1 MSNIFLKFHDLQFF
15 IVLLKYH
22 KMRKYR
28 TIFCGIL
35 CGLCLSSA
43 IGANTELAKIQ
54 SQIKQTEQQNKQ
66 IEQKLKNSSRDV
78 EQTKKQLVRAADR
91 VSNLEE
97 QRGALIKR
105 IAELDKERD
114 KLNAELSQSYNGLTD
129 ATAGILFVAAHPN
142 FDAETMHD
150 YVLTSAILA
159 SAADRFDVQIMDA
172 TKKLKELDSIHEQ
185 RTIEK
190 EKLDR
195 SAKKYTSEK
204 KELDKLLKTRSAQND
219 KLKNEQ
225 REIQNKLKK
234 LSTAA
239 KNISELSAGVGSSE
253 MSSDAK
259 FSKRKLNIPVRGKLV
274 VRYGEK
280 TALGLK
286 SDGWRIRTRGEALVT
301 APADG
306 IVKFADSFRGFGKV
320 IIMSHKNGYNTVM
333 TNMGDID
340 ALVGQEVLAG
350 EPIGRMNENKTEMYL
365 EVRRGKNSVDPANLF
380 NEP

>member
-1 MSNIFLKFHDLQFF
+1 MSITKPILS
-15 IVLLKYH
+15 
-22 KMRKYR
+22 
-28 TIFCGIL
+28 TIIL
-35 CGLCLSSA
+35 TFSLSSA
-43 IGANTELAKIQ
+43 IGATSDLAKIQ
-54 SQIKQTEQQNKQ
+54 SQIKQTEQKNKQ
-66 IEQKLKNSSRDV
+66 IEQQLKTSTRDV
-78 EQTKKQLVRAADR
+78 EQTKKQLVKTADK
-91 VSNLEE
+91 VSSLEE
-97 QRGALIKR
+97 QRGALVKR
-105 IAELDKERD
+105 IAELDKQRE
-114 KLNAELSQSYNGLTD
+114 KINAELQNSYAGISD
-129 ATAGILFVAAHPN
+129 ATASMLFIASHPN

-150 YVLTSAILA
+150 YVLTSVILA
-159 SAADRFDVQIMDA
+159 SAADKFDGQITDA
-172 TKKLKELDSIHEQ
+172 TKKLKELDSIHEE

-195 SAKKYTSEK
+195 STKKYSNEK
-204 KELDKLLKTRSAQND
+204 RELDKLLKTRSAQNE

-225 REIQNKLKK
+225 KAIQTKLKK
-234 LSTAA
+234 LSAAA

-259 FSKRKLNIPVRGKLV
+259 FSKRKLNVPVRGKLV

-286 SDGWRIRTRGEALVT
+286 SDGWRIRTRGDALVM

-306 IVKFADSFRGFGKV
+306 VVKFADSFRGFGKV

-333 TNMGDID
+333 TNMGAID

-350 EPIGRMNENKTEMYL
+350 EPIGRMNENKPEMYL
-365 EVRRGKNSVDPANLF
+365 EVRRGKNSVDPARLF